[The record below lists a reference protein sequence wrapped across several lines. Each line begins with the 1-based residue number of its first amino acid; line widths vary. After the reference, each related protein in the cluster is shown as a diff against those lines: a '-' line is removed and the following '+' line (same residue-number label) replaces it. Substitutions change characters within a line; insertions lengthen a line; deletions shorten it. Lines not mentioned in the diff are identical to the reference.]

1 MITRNEVLGVPA
13 APLNLNEVSAD
24 EPKPSNAT
32 QSKKP
37 SGDIKQWY
45 RWASEYFHLQRLFE
59 SLSDLTSKQKML
71 LRVGIVAGVFLL
83 CATIAILPVL
93 FLIILHSSRKYL
105 VNAFEGEGEGGVW
118 M

>member
-1 MITRNEVLGVPA
+1 
-13 APLNLNEVSAD
+13 
-24 EPKPSNAT
+24 
-32 QSKKP
+32 
-37 SGDIKQWY
+37 
-45 RWASEYFHLQRLFE
+45 
-59 SLSDLTSKQKML
+59 ML